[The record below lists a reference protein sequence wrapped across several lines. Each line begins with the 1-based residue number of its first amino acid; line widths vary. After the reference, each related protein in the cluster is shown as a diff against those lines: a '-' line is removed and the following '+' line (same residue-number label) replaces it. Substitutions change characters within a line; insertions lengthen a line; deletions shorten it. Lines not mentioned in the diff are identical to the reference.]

1 MLIIST
7 VVPEIE
13 SKDSETGALWYVRN
27 HIINI
32 FMSLLPENTVLTLS
46 GITFHE
52 IATRPFLKLINKF
65 SCWVIVLIN
74 TGTTIVQS

>member
-7 VVPEIE
+7 VVLEIE

-46 GITFHE
+46 GITFH
-52 IATRPFLKLINKF
+52 
-65 SCWVIVLIN
+65 
-74 TGTTIVQS
+74 